1 MSILNW
7 CQFTITCI
15 LASFASVALTR
26 FASFFATN
34 FARSFPWYRRGTV
47 IEPLLWLDF
56 RRAAPAAR
64 VRLACRTFGVRFSIP
79 GPTLNRKS
87 KEGFTALNSFPLSSI
102 LTLFYLPAAS
112 FVASTLLARP
122 LIQAAYESHFQDI
135 PHREKFYLAIALFT
149 FACFWWPLE
158 LRRIRAV
165 ISEESHRIAFFLC
178 CRSIIVCY
186 RASQGKSTLLYLDSR
201 IHRLGL
207 ALIRFGKSGVPRASP
222 ARRQRFLEHTTRVSA
237 ALDARTERLFTD
249 GTDAIP
255 DLIKFLTGIL
265 ERLAEE
271 KWLNI
276 IDDHELPAY
285 QQPSVEEVDQEVRKA
300 DGRVVLLGATAA
312 AVMVGVL
319 ISIGIPAGAV
329 IPGALIFLLGPATVW
344 GSRKIGS
351 PREMLDSI
359 RGGVAQA
366 AEPQPAG
373 TTYPPAIGNT
383 AVPPSPALANSA
395 SPAPPGHNPH
405 P

>member
-7 CQFTITCI
+7 CQFAITCI
-15 LASFASVALTR
+15 LVSFASVALTKLASI
-26 FASFFATN
+26 FAAN
-34 FARSFPWYRRGTV
+34 FARNFPWYRRGIA
-47 IEPLLWLDF
+47 IEPLLWFDF
-56 RRAAPAAR
+56 RRAAPAAK
-64 VRLACRTFGVRFSIP
+64 VRLACRTFGVRFSIS
-79 GPTLNRKS
+79 GPTLHRKS

-112 FVASTLLARP
+112 FIISIYLAGPPIR
-122 LIQAAYESHFQDI
+122 AAYESHFQQI
-135 PHREKFYLAIALFT
+135 PDRGKLYLAIT
-149 FACFWWPLE
+149 FFIFSCFWWPLE
-158 LRRIRAV
+158 FRRLKTV
-165 ISEESHRIAFFLC
+165 MGEESHRMAFFLC
-178 CRSIIVCY
+178 CRSIIVCH
-186 RASQGKSTLLYLDSR
+186 RAYQGKSTLLYLDRR

-207 ALIRFGKSGVPRASP
+207 ALIRFGGFGIPLASP
-222 ARRQRFLEHTTRVSA
+222 ARRQQFLEHATRVSA

-255 DLIKFLTGIL
+255 DLVKFLTGIL
-265 ERLAEE
+265 ERLADE

-285 QQPSVEEVDQEVRKA
+285 QQPSAEEMDQEVRKA

-319 ISIGIPAGAV
+319 ISIGVPAGAV

-359 RGGVAQA
+359 RGGVTQA
-366 AEPQPAG
+366 AEPQPTG
-373 TTYPPAIGNT
+373 TTYPPANGSA
-383 AVPPSPALANSA
+383 AVPPSPIPASSA
-395 SPAPPGHNPH
+395 GPSAPGHNPH